1 MILRKLLGKIFM
13 EQGLI
18 SDEQLEDALKQ
29 QRKIYNTYSIP
40 EKLRRV
46 NIVSEA
52 RRAAKYHTE
61 PMLGKIFMDMGL
73 ITNKQLKNALDIQ
86 RKMVEEYKGLDSNK
100 LGTAIEIGSIV
111 NSTLNLAEVL
121 TAIMRHANQVTN
133 SVASTLML
141 LDEEKKELVFSV
153 PTGPKAD
160 QLTDIRIPCGEGI
173 AGWVAEHEDPVLV
186 PDVSKDPRFYKAIDK
201 ISGFETK
208 SILCVPIK
216 SKTKLIGV
224 LEVVNKTDGSSFTR
238 QDSILL
244 SIFAQ
249 QAAMAIENARLYKEL
264 RERMGE
270 ILVNIAERKQAEEDL
285 RRVHG
290 ELEKK
295 IAERTSDLTRI
306 NDALKEEIEER
317 KKTERALQKSEDKY
331 RALVENLKDVFFNTD
346 KNGVITYVNAA
357 IESLVGKIPSK
368 ILGKHFM
375 ELVYPDDKTIA
386 AESIRMTLFGQNENR
401 EYRIVTKTGTARWV
415 LSSIQPI
422 FLEKKVVGLCGMLT
436 DITKSKLMQEHLIQ
450 SERLAAT
457 GRLAASIAHELE
469 SPLES
474 ITQMINTIQFD
485 RKDDRAMSEK
495 LNSVQEGFERI
506 KTTLKNLLD
515 LNNHVI
521 KEKAPTQINR
531 IIESTVSLFL
541 TPLQQNGIRITLEL
555 SKKTPVISAS
565 PPQLQQVFMHLIRNS
580 LEVFS
585 GAHETQREKPDADF
599 RKKEITIR
607 TNYSKGFIT
616 VKVSDTGPGIAPGD
630 IDHVFDPFF
639 TTKKNMEIG
648 LGLSIAYRIIE
659 NHRGTIQV
667 SNIPDGGGT
676 LFTLRFP
683 AEEQ

>member
-1 MILRKLLGKIFM
+1 MILKKLLGKIFM
-13 EQGLI
+13 EQELVT
-18 SDEQLEDALKQ
+18 DEQLEDALKH
-29 QRKIYNTYSIP
+29 QRKIYNTHSIP

-46 NIVSEA
+46 SIVSEA
-52 RRAAKYHTE
+52 RRAAKFHNE
-61 PMLGKIFMDMGL
+61 PMLGKILIDMGL
-73 ITNKQLKNALDIQ
+73 VTKKQLETALDTQQ
-86 RKMVEEYKGLDSNK
+86 RMVEEYRGLDSNK

-121 TAIMRHANQVTN
+121 TSIMRYANQVTN

-141 LDEEKKELVFSV
+141 LDEEEKELVFSV

-160 QLTDIRIPCGEGI
+160 QLTDIRIPYGEGI
-173 AGWVAEHEDPVLV
+173 AGWVAEHEEPVLV

-224 LEVVNKTDGSSFTR
+224 LEVVNKTDGTSFTR

-270 ILVNIAERKQAEEDL
+270 ILVNIAERKQVEEEL
-285 RRVHG
+285 RRAHG

-346 KNGVITYVNAA
+346 KNGIITYVNPA
-357 IESLVGKIPSK
+357 IESLAGKPPSK

-375 ELVYPDDKTIA
+375 ELVYPDDKEIA
-386 AESIRMTLFGQNENR
+386 TESIRMTLFGQNENR
-401 EYRIVTKTGTARWV
+401 EFRIVTKTGTARWV

-422 FLEKKVVGLCGMLT
+422 YLEKKVIGLCGMLT

-457 GRLAASIAHELE
+457 GRLAASIAHELD
-469 SPLES
+469 SSLES
-474 ITQMINTIQFD
+474 ITELINTIKSD
-485 RKDDRAMSEK
+485 RDEGREMSVK
-495 LNSVQEGFERI
+495 LNSVQEDFKRI

-515 LNNHVI
+515 LNSHGI
-521 KEKAPTQINR
+521 KEKIPTQINR
-531 IIESTVSLFL
+531 IVESTVSLFH
-541 TPLQQNGIRITLEL
+541 TPLQENGIRVTLEL
-555 SKKTPVISAS
+555 SKRIPLIAAS
-565 PPQLQQVFMHLIRNS
+565 PQQLQQVFMHLIRNS
-580 LEVFS
+580 LEVLA
-585 GAHETQREKPDADF
+585 GIHETYQQEPNGDF
-599 RKKEITIR
+599 RKKEISIR
-607 TNYSKGFIT
+607 TNFSKGFIN
-616 VKVSDTGPGIAPGD
+616 VKVSDSGPGIAPGY

-648 LGLSIAYRIIE
+648 LGLSIAYRIVE
-659 NHRGTIQV
+659 NHGGTIQV
-667 SNIPDGGGT
+667 SNLPEKGGT
-676 LFTLRFP
+676 LFTIQFP
-683 AEEQ
+683 ADE

>member
-13 EQGLI
+13 EQGLLT
-18 SDEQLEDALKQ
+18 DVQLEEALKR
-29 QRKIYNTYSIP
+29 QRKIYITHSLP
-40 EKLRRV
+40 EKLRCV

-52 RRAAKYHTE
+52 RRAAQFHTE
-61 PMLGKIFMDMGL
+61 PMLGKILIDMGL
-73 ITNKQLKNALDIQ
+73 ITRQQLTTALDTQ
-86 RKMVEEYKGLDSNK
+86 ERMVEEYCGLDSNK
-100 LGTAIEIGSIV
+100 LGSAIEIGSIV

-121 TAIMRHANQVTN
+121 TAIMRHANQVTH

-173 AGWVAEHEDPVLV
+173 AGWVAEHEETVLV
-186 PDVSKDPRFYKAIDK
+186 QDVKKDPRFYKAIDK

-224 LEVVNKTDGSSFTR
+224 LEVVNKTDGTSFTR

-249 QAAMAIENARLYKEL
+249 QAAMAIENARLYEEL
-264 RERMGE
+264 RERMDE
-270 ILVNIAERKQAEEDL
+270 ILVNIAERKQAEEGL
-285 RRVHG
+285 RRAHG

-317 KKTERALQKSEDKY
+317 KKTELALQKSEDKY

-346 KNGVITYVNAA
+346 KKGVITYVNPA
-357 IESLVGKIPSK
+357 IESLVGKTPSK
-368 ILGKHFM
+368 VLGKHFM
-375 ELVYPDDKTIA
+375 EIVYPDDMEIA

-401 EYRIVTKTGTARWV
+401 EFRIITKTGATRWV

-422 FLEKKVVGLCGMLT
+422 YLEKKVVGLCGMLT

-457 GRLAASIAHELE
+457 GRLAASIANELGA
-469 SPLES
+469 PLES
-474 ITQMINTIQFD
+474 SAQLINSIKSAHKND
-485 RKDDRAMSEK
+485 REMSMKLDELMKD
-495 LNSVQEGFERI
+495 FHRI
-506 KTTLKNLLD
+506 RTTLKNLINLD
-515 LNNHVI
+515 SHG
-521 KEKAPTQINR
+521 KEEKIPTQINR
-531 IIESTVSLFL
+531 IIESTVSLFN
-541 TPLQQNGIRITLEL
+541 TMIQENDIKITLEL
-555 SKKTPVISAS
+555 SKKLPVIAAS
-565 PPQLQQVFMHLIRNS
+565 PQQLQQVFMHLIRNS
-580 LEVFS
+580 IEAIATEQDLQRQKPNGEVCN
-585 GAHETQREKPDADF
+585 
-599 RKKEITIR
+599 KEISIR
-607 TNYSKGFIT
+607 TSFSKGIIN
-616 VKVSDTGPGIAPGD
+616 VKVTDNGPGIASED

-639 TTKKNMEIG
+639 TTKKHMEIG
-648 LGLSIAYRIIE
+648 LGLSIAYRIVE
-659 NHRGTIQV
+659 NHRGTIHV
-667 SNIPDGGGT
+667 AKFPDKSGAI
-676 LFTLRFP
+676 FTIQLP
-683 AEEQ
+683 VE